1 MDTVVL
7 DRRLAE
13 LLREERAA
21 AGSDRWDEVWEG
33 TYMMAP
39 LPNNEHQHIANRLA
53 TICEEI
59 AGWSRGAVVMQG
71 TNVSDRD
78 NGWQH
83 NYRCPDVAVYLTG
96 NPAKNCDTHW
106 WGGPDF
112 AVEIVSD
119 NDRTRDKIPFY
130 ATVGTREL
138 LIVERDP
145 WSLELRRLKD
155 GKLASVGIASLSSAQ
170 GITSDMLALSFR
182 LEGSDDRPVIK
193 VGELSGGRTWH
204 V

>member
-1 MDTVVL
+1 MATVVL
-7 DRRLAE
+7 DRRFAE
-13 LLREERAA
+13 MLREERAA

-33 TYMMAP
+33 TYVMAP

-59 AGWSRGAVVMQG
+59 VGWARGALVMQG
-71 TNVSDRD
+71 ANVSDRD
-78 NGWQH
+78 EGWQH
-83 NYRCPDVAVYLTG
+83 NYRCPDVAVYLSG
-96 NPAKNCDTHW
+96 SPAKNCDTHW

-119 NDRTRDKIPFY
+119 DDRTRNKTPFY
-130 ATVGTREL
+130 ASVGTREL

-145 WSLELRRLKD
+145 WRLDLLRLND
-155 GKLASVGIASLSSAQ
+155 GNFVSAGVSTLPSGQILTSEALPLSFCLIGSDERPSIKVVHLASG
-170 GITSDMLALSFR
+170 T
-182 LEGSDDRPVIK
+182 
-193 VGELSGGRTWH
+193 TWD